1 MKTKMKV
8 MMKIKDEGEDARG
21 DNIILNIILF

>member
-1 MKTKMKV
+1 MKV